1 MLDNKFFYPDPD
13 SQYGEGVMLDEYNGK
28 WSLVSARQG
37 KDGKVFMQWAYP
49 QARDGSK
56 KPIDKSV
63 PWKVSFGSKD
73 VTINALRHFLTIL
86 DPDNPDAIPF

>member
-1 MLDNKFFYPDPD
+1 MPDNKFFYPDPD

-37 KDGKVFMQWAYP
+37 KDGTVYIQWAYP

-63 PWKVSFGSKD
+63 PWKVSFGNKEATVSG
-73 VTINALRHFLTIL
+73 LRHFLSIL
-86 DPDNPDAIPF
+86 EGDAPF